1 MSSQATSHYAAIN
14 GLRMHYV
21 EWGSAQATP
30 MVCLHGLRAYGH
42 WFDEWAAVVSDRYRV
57 LSLDQRG
64 RGETD
69 WAADGDY
76 TRAAY
81 VSDVEAF
88 IETLRLDKFILIGHS
103 MGGLNAIHYAA
114 RHPDRV
120 LALGILDIGP
130 EVDPAGMQRMR
141 TELGNTPAGFDSWQ
155 AAQAF
160 LKMRHPKASEENRQ
174 TRLTWMLKEDAD
186 GTITWRID
194 QAIFDPNLK
203 PDDPQQTWDLLSQI
217 RCPTLILRGG
227 ESDVLSADTCQKML
241 TCIPDSQWVDI
252 PGAGH
257 MVLEDNPEACNAAL
271 LDFFQKRDKA

>member
-1 MSSQATSHYAAIN
+1 MSTQATSHYATIN

-57 LSLDQRG
+57 LALDQRG

-69 WAADGDY
+69 WASDGDY

-88 IETLRLDKFILIGHS
+88 IETLRLDKLILIGHS

-141 TELGNTPAGFDSWQ
+141 TELGNTPSGFDSWQ

-174 TRLTWMLKEDAD
+174 TRLTWMLKEGSD
-186 GTITWRID
+186 GRIAWRID

-203 PDDPQQTWDLLSQI
+203 PDDPQHTWDLLGQI
-217 RCPTLILRGG
+217 RCPTLVLRGG

>member
-1 MSSQATSHYAAIN
+1 MSRQATSRYATIN
-14 GLRMHYV
+14 SLRLHYV
-21 EWGSAQATP
+21 EWGDMQATP

-42 WFDEWAAVVSDRYRV
+42 WFDELAAAVSDRYRV
-57 LSLDQRG
+57 LALDQRG

-76 TRAAY
+76 TREAY

-88 IETLRLDKFILIGHS
+88 VETLQLDRFILIGHS

-114 RHPDRV
+114 RHPERV

-130 EVDPAGMQRMR
+130 EIDPAGMQRIR
-141 TELGNTPAGFDSWQ
+141 AELGETPAGFDSWQ
-155 AAQAF
+155 AAKAF
-160 LKMRHPKASEENRQ
+160 LQMRHPKASEENRQ
-174 TRLTWMLKEDAD
+174 TRLTWMLKEDVD
-186 GTITWRID
+186 GRIAWRID

-227 ESDVLSADTCQKML
+227 ESDVLSVDTCQKML
-241 TCIPDSQWVDI
+241 TRIPDGRWVEI

-257 MVLEDNPEACNAAL
+257 MVIEDNPEACNAAL
-271 LDFFQKRDKA
+271 LDFFNR

>member
-1 MSSQATSHYAAIN
+1 MSTQATSRYATIN
-14 GLRMHYV
+14 GLKMHYV
-21 EWGSAQATP
+21 EWGNAQATP

-42 WFDEWAAVVSDRYRV
+42 WFDDFAAVVSDRYRV
-57 LSLDQRG
+57 LALDQRG

-69 WAADGDY
+69 WAPDGDY

-88 IETLRLDKFILIGHS
+88 IETLRLDKLILIGHS
-103 MGGLNAIHYAA
+103 MGGLNAIHYTA
-114 RHPDRV
+114 RHPERV
-120 LALGILDIGP
+120 LALSILDIGP
-130 EVDPAGMQRMR
+130 EVEPAGMQRMR

-155 AAQAF
+155 AAKAF

-174 TRLTWMLKEDAD
+174 TRLTWMLKEGSD
-186 GTITWRID
+186 GRIAWRID

-203 PDDPQQTWDLLSQI
+203 PDAPQQTWDLLSQI

-227 ESDVLSADTCQKML
+227 ESDVLSVATCQKML
-241 TCIPDSQWVDI
+241 TCIPASQWVDI

-271 LDFFQKRDKA
+271 LDFFKP

>member
-1 MSSQATSHYAAIN
+1 MSSQATSRYATIN

-21 EWGSAQATP
+21 EWGDAQATP
-30 MVCLHGLRAYGH
+30 IVCLHGLRAYGH
-42 WFDEWAAVVSDRYRV
+42 WFDELAVVVSDRYRV
-57 LSLDQRG
+57 LALDQRG

-76 TRAAY
+76 TREAY

-88 IETLRLDKFILIGHS
+88 VETFQLDRFILIGHS

-114 RHPDRV
+114 RHPERV

-130 EVDPAGMQRMR
+130 EIDPAGMQRIR
-141 TELGNTPAGFDSWQ
+141 AELGETPARFDSLQ
-155 AAQAF
+155 AAKAF

-174 TRLTWMLKEDAD
+174 TRLTWMLKEGSD
-186 GTITWRID
+186 GRIAWRID

-227 ESDVLSADTCQKML
+227 ESDVLSVDTCQKML
-241 TCIPDSQWVDI
+241 TRIPDGRWVDI

-271 LDFFQKRDKA
+271 LDFLKR

>member
-1 MSSQATSHYAAIN
+1 MFTQATSHYATIN

-21 EWGSAQATP
+21 EWGDAQTTP
-30 MVCLHGLRAYGH
+30 IVCLHGLRAYGH
-42 WFDEWAAVVSDRYRV
+42 WFDELAAVVSDRYRV
-57 LSLDQRG
+57 LALDQRG

-76 TRAAY
+76 TREAY

-88 IETLRLDKFILIGHS
+88 VETLRLGRFILIGHS

-114 RHPDRV
+114 RHPEQV
-120 LALGILDIGP
+120 LALSILDIGP

-141 TELGNTPAGFDSWQ
+141 TELGNTPSGFDSWQ
-155 AAQAF
+155 TAKAF

-174 TRLTWMLKEDAD
+174 TRLTWMLKESTD
-186 GTITWRID
+186 GTIAWRID

-203 PDDPQQTWDLLSQI
+203 PDDPQQTWGLLGQI

-252 PGAGH
+252 PHAGH
-257 MVLEDNPEACNAAL
+257 MVLEDNPEACNVAL

>member
-1 MSSQATSHYAAIN
+1 MSSQATSRYATIN
-14 GLRMHYV
+14 GLRLHYV
-21 EWGSAQATP
+21 EWGDAQATP

-42 WFDEWAAVVSDRYRV
+42 WFDELAAVVSDRYRV
-57 LSLDQRG
+57 LALDQRG

-76 TRAAY
+76 TREAY
-81 VSDVEAF
+81 VSDVEVF
-88 IETLRLDKFILIGHS
+88 VETLQLDRFILIGHS

-114 RHPDRV
+114 RHPERV

-130 EVDPAGMQRMR
+130 EIDPAGMQRIR
-141 TELGNTPAGFDSWQ
+141 AELGETPAGFDSWQ
-155 AAQAF
+155 AAKAF
-160 LKMRHPKASEENRQ
+160 LQMRHPKASEENRQ
-174 TRLTWMLKEDAD
+174 TRLTWMLKEATD
-186 GTITWRID
+186 GRIAWRID

-227 ESDVLSADTCQKML
+227 ESDVLSVDTCQKML
-241 TCIPDSQWVDI
+241 TRIPDGQWVEI

-257 MVLEDNPEACNAAL
+257 MVIEDNPEACNAAL
-271 LDFFQKRDKA
+271 LDFLNR

>member
-1 MSSQATSHYAAIN
+1 MSAQATSRYATIN
-14 GLRMHYV
+14 DLRMHYV
-21 EWGSAQATP
+21 EWGDAQATP

-42 WFDEWAAVVSDRYRV
+42 WFDEFAAVVSNRYRV
-57 LSLDQRG
+57 LALDQRG

-76 TRAAY
+76 TREAY

-88 IETLRLDKFILIGHS
+88 VETLQLDRFILIGHS
-103 MGGLNAIHYAA
+103 MGGLNAIHYAT

-120 LALGILDIGP
+120 LELGVLDIGP
-130 EVDPAGMQRMR
+130 EVDPTGMQRMR

-155 AAQAF
+155 AAKAF

-174 TRLTWMLKEDAD
+174 TRLNWMLKEGSD
-186 GTITWRID
+186 GRIAWRID

-203 PDDPQQTWDLLSQI
+203 PDNPQQTWALLSQI

-227 ESDVLSADTCQKML
+227 ESDVLSVDTCQKML
-241 TCIPDSQWVDI
+241 THIPDSQWVDI

-271 LDFFQKRDKA
+271 LDFFNR

>member
-1 MSSQATSHYAAIN
+1 MSSQVTSHYATIN

-21 EWGSAQATP
+21 EWGDAQATP
-30 MVCLHGLRAYGH
+30 IVCLHGLRAYGH
-42 WFDEWAAVVSDRYRV
+42 WFDELAVVVSDRYRV
-57 LSLDQRG
+57 LALDQRG

-76 TRAAY
+76 TREAY

-88 IETLRLDKFILIGHS
+88 VETLQLDRFILIGHS

-114 RHPDRV
+114 RHPERV

-130 EVDPAGMQRMR
+130 EIDPAGMQRIR
-141 TELGNTPAGFDSWQ
+141 AELGETPAGFDSWQ
-155 AAQAF
+155 AAKAF
-160 LKMRHPKASEENRQ
+160 LQMRHPKASEENRQ
-174 TRLTWMLKEDAD
+174 TRLTWMLKEGAD
-186 GTITWRID
+186 GRIAWRID

-227 ESDVLSADTCQKML
+227 ESDVLSVDTCQKML
-241 TCIPDSQWVDI
+241 TRIPDGRWVEI

-257 MVLEDNPEACNAAL
+257 MVIEDNP
-271 LDFFQKRDKA
+271 RGV

>member
-1 MSSQATSHYAAIN
+1 MSSQATSRYATIN
-14 GLRMHYV
+14 GLRLYYV
-21 EWGSAQATP
+21 EWGDAQATP
-30 MVCLHGLRAYGH
+30 VVCLHGLRAYGH
-42 WFDEWAAVVSDRYRV
+42 WFDELATVVSDQYRV
-57 LSLDQRG
+57 LALDQRG

-76 TRAAY
+76 TREAY

-88 IETLRLDKFILIGHS
+88 IETLQLDRFILIGHS

-114 RHPDRV
+114 RHPERV
-120 LALGILDIGP
+120 LALGVLDIGP
-130 EVDPAGMQRMR
+130 EIDPTGMQRIR
-141 TELGNTPAGFDSWQ
+141 AELGETPAGFDSWQ
-155 AAQAF
+155 EAKAF

-174 TRLTWMLKEDAD
+174 TRLTWMLKEGAD
-186 GTITWRID
+186 GRIAWRID

-227 ESDVLSADTCQKML
+227 ESDVLSVDTCQKML
-241 TCIPDSQWVDI
+241 TRIPDGRWVEI

-257 MVLEDNPEACNAAL
+257 MVIEDNPEACNAAL
-271 LDFFQKRDKA
+271 LDFFNR

>member
-1 MSSQATSHYAAIN
+1 MSSQAPSRYATIN
-14 GLRMHYV
+14 SLRLHYV
-21 EWGSAQATP
+21 EWGDMQATP

-42 WFDEWAAVVSDRYRV
+42 WFDELAAAVSDRYRG
-57 LSLDQRG
+57 LALDQRG

-76 TRAAY
+76 TREAY

-88 IETLRLDKFILIGHS
+88 VETLQLDRFILIGHS

-114 RHPDRV
+114 RHPERV

-130 EVDPAGMQRMR
+130 EIDPAGMQRIR
-141 TELGNTPAGFDSWQ
+141 AELGETPAGFDSWQ
-155 AAQAF
+155 AAKAF
-160 LKMRHPKASEENRQ
+160 LQMRHPKASEENRQ
-174 TRLTWMLKEDAD
+174 TRLTWMLKEDVD
-186 GTITWRID
+186 GRIAWRID

-203 PDDPQQTWDLLSQI
+203 PDDPRQTWELLSQI

-227 ESDVLSADTCQKML
+227 ESDVLSVDTCQKML
-241 TCIPDSQWVDI
+241 TRIPDGRWVDI

-271 LDFFQKRDKA
+271 LDFFNR

>member
-1 MSSQATSHYAAIN
+1 MSSQATSRYATIN
-14 GLRMHYV
+14 GLRLHYV
-21 EWGSAQATP
+21 EWGDAQATP

-42 WFDEWAAVVSDRYRV
+42 WFDELAAAVSDRYRV
-57 LSLDQRG
+57 LALDQRG

-69 WAADGDY
+69 WAAGGDY
-76 TRAAY
+76 TREAY

-88 IETLRLDKFILIGHS
+88 VETLQLDRFILIGHS

-114 RHPDRV
+114 RHPERV

-130 EVDPAGMQRMR
+130 EIDPAGMQRIR
-141 TELGNTPAGFDSWQ
+141 AELGETPTGFDSWQ
-155 AAQAF
+155 AAKAF
-160 LKMRHPKASEENRQ
+160 LQMRHPKASEENRQ

-186 GTITWRID
+186 GRIAWRID

-203 PDDPQQTWDLLSQI
+203 PDDPQQTWELLSQI

-227 ESDVLSADTCQKML
+227 ESDVLSVDTCQKML
-241 TCIPDSQWVDI
+241 TRIPDGRWVEI

-271 LDFFQKRDKA
+271 LDFFKR

>member
-1 MSSQATSHYAAIN
+1 MSSQATSRYATIN

-21 EWGSAQATP
+21 EWGDAQATP
-30 MVCLHGLRAYGH
+30 IVCLHGLRAYGH
-42 WFDEWAAVVSDRYRV
+42 WFDELAVAVSDRYRV
-57 LSLDQRG
+57 LAPDQRG

-76 TRAAY
+76 TREAY

-88 IETLRLDKFILIGHS
+88 VETLQLGRFILIGHS

-114 RHPDRV
+114 RHPGRV
-120 LALGILDIGP
+120 LALSILDIGP
-130 EVDPAGMQRMR
+130 EIDPTGMQRIR
-141 TELGNTPAGFDSWQ
+141 AELGETPAGFDSWQ
-155 AAQAF
+155 AAKAF

-174 TRLTWMLKEDAD
+174 TRLTWMLKEGAD
-186 GTITWRID
+186 GRIAWRID

-227 ESDVLSADTCQKML
+227 ESDVLGVDTCQKML
-241 TCIPDSQWVDI
+241 TRIPDGRWVEI

-257 MVLEDNPEACNAAL
+257 MVIEDNPEACNAAL
-271 LDFFQKRDKA
+271 LDFFNR

>member
-1 MSSQATSHYAAIN
+1 
-14 GLRMHYV
+14 V
-21 EWGSAQATP
+21 EWGDTQATP
-30 MVCLHGLRAYGH
+30 LVCLHGLRAYGH
-42 WFDEWAAVVSDRYRV
+42 WFDELAAVVSDRYRV
-57 LSLDQRG
+57 LALDQRG

-76 TRAAY
+76 TREAY

-88 IETLRLDKFILIGHS
+88 VETLQLDRFILIGHS

-114 RHPDRV
+114 RHPERV

-130 EVDPAGMQRMR
+130 EIDPAGMQRIR
-141 TELGNTPAGFDSWQ
+141 AELGETPAGFDSWQ
-155 AAQAF
+155 AAKAF
-160 LKMRHPKASEENRQ
+160 LQMRHPKASEENRQ

-186 GTITWRID
+186 GRIAWRID

-227 ESDVLSADTCQKML
+227 ESDVLSVDTCQKML
-241 TCIPDSQWVDI
+241 ARIPDGQWVEI

-257 MVLEDNPEACNAAL
+257 MVIEDNPEACNAAL
-271 LDFFQKRDKA
+271 LDFLNR

>member
-1 MSSQATSHYAAIN
+1 MSSQVTSHYATIN

-21 EWGSAQATP
+21 EWGDVQATP
-30 MVCLHGLRAYGH
+30 IVCLHGLRAYGH
-42 WFDEWAAVVSDRYRV
+42 WFDELAVVVSDRYRV
-57 LSLDQRG
+57 LALDQRG

-88 IETLRLDKFILIGHS
+88 VETLQLDRFILIGHS

-114 RHPDRV
+114 RHPERV

-130 EVDPAGMQRMR
+130 EIDPAGMQRIR
-141 TELGNTPAGFDSWQ
+141 AELGETPTGFDSWR
-155 AAQAF
+155 AAKAF
-160 LKMRHPKASEENRQ
+160 LQMRHPKASEENRQ
-174 TRLTWMLKEDAD
+174 TRLTWMLKEGAD
-186 GTITWRID
+186 GRIAWRID

-227 ESDVLSADTCQKML
+227 ESDVLSVDTCQKML
-241 TCIPDSQWVDI
+241 TRIPDGRWVEI

-257 MVLEDNPEACNAAL
+257 MVIEDNPEACNAAL
-271 LDFFQKRDKA
+271 LDFFNR